1 MSPNDVAKLYPVK
14 EVGVFV
20 GLQQMEYSGM
30 AAPYLS
36 DIGPYSATGGPFSV
50 ASGRLSFTYNFKGPS
65 V

>member
-1 MSPNDVAKLYPVK
+1 MLVYNKWSTA
-14 EVGVFV
+14 
-20 GLQQMEYSGM
+20 GM

-36 DIGPYSATGGPFSV
+36 DIGPYLATGGPFSV